1 MKIGITCNVVWH
13 GMPVVDFAKAAE
25 DLGFES
31 IWMGE
36 HIIIPKTVRREF
48 LNGGQVPETYRHM
61 PSPFIWLTAAAV
73 ATKTLKLGTNVCL
86 VPQRNPFGLAKDIA
100 CLDQIS
106 GGRFLFGAGAG
117 WIDEEAEIMG
127 FPHEERWPRTM
138 EYLEVI
144 KKLWTEEEPS
154 FEGKYISFPP
164 VYSYPKPVQKPHP
177 PIILGGGGPTR
188 NNMPILRRVAQ
199 FADGW
204 APGYFTPSEIGALLQ
219 TLRGLC
225 EEYGRDY
232 DALELSLIMPAAI
245 LGVGEAYASLGTRD
259 HAAVNARELIAQYE
273 EVGIK
278 RILMGMVDPTREDGL
293 RNMEKAAKGLG
304 LS

>member
-1 MKIGITCNVVWH
+1 MKIGITTNLVWY
-13 GMPVVDFAKAAE
+13 GTRPDEFAKAAE

-31 IWMGE
+31 LWMGE
-36 HIIIPKTVRREF
+36 HIVLPKHVEREF
-48 LNGGQVPETYRHM
+48 LNGGQVPEAYRHM

-106 GGRFLFGAGAG
+106 NGRFLFGAGAG
-117 WIDEEAEIMG
+117 WIDEEAAIMG
-127 FPHEERWPRTM
+127 YPHEERWPRTM
-138 EYLEVI
+138 EYLKVI

-154 FEGKYISFPP
+154 FEGKFVSFPP
-164 VYSYPKPVQKPHP
+164 LYSYPKPVQRPHP

-188 NNMPILRRVAQ
+188 NNIPILRRVAE
-199 FADGW
+199 FGDGW
-204 APGYFTPSEIGALLQ
+204 APGYFTPPEIAALLR
-219 TLRGLC
+219 TLRELC
-225 EEYGRDY
+225 EANGRDY

-259 HAAVNARELIAQYE
+259 RTAVNAQELIAQYE
-273 EVGIK
+273 EAGIK
-278 RILMGMVDPTREDGL
+278 RILMGMVDPTKEEGVKNLER
-293 RNMEKAAKGLG
+293 AAKGLG
-304 LS
+304 LN